1 MGSSC
6 THDIRRLLVRAW
18 TPFFA
23 RYGAVLES
31 QAHAIPRVLAGRNIV
46 LCAPTASGKTEA
58 IVAPTAEMAAASN
71 WGPMSVLYVTPTRAL
86 ANDTLLRIEGPLS
99 DMGISAALKHGDK
112 PSFDPKH
119 APHWL
124 ITTPESLDSLLCRHS
139 ASLRD
144 VRTVILDELH
154 LLDNTYRGDQLRVLL
169 RRLSSQSRSGG
180 LRSHALSATMGKP
193 DQVAA
198 RYVSDYEIVQVKGQR
213 KICPFLVRDLAEMRE
228 LARTH
233 RWRKALYFCNR
244 RESVEETAAAIK
256 PLWAPYP
263 VVAHHGSLDRRE
275 RLSAESVMKEQRVA
289 ACVCTSTLEVGID
302 IGDIDVVVLV
312 ELPHSISSFLQ
323 RVGRGCRRADIVNL
337 VVQALTADEE
347 QVINAMI
354 KAAEDGLLDTPV
366 YKPDLSVAI
375 QQTFSLLFQYPSGMS
390 QSDLSEYMEPIV
402 GEPTLELI
410 LKHLEDDAW
419 ITRARERWYATRKT
433 MNLGVRGTLHSNVPD
448 QGQYRVV
455 NVSSHVPVGRIGDIF
470 DHVFVLSRTAWEV
483 VRVERA
489 TVYVRPYK
497 GQAHSAFF
505 TPTRTKGRF
514 TPLLPAEMRQ

>member
-1 MGSSC
+1 MPSSC
-6 THDIRRLLVRAW
+6 VHEIRPLLPHAW
-18 TPFFA
+18 TSFFA
-23 RYGAVLES
+23 RYGAVLEP
-31 QAHAIPRVLAGRNIV
+31 QAQAIPLVLAGHNVV

-58 IVAPTAEMAAASN
+58 IVAPTAELAVASS
-71 WGPMSVLYVTPTRAL
+71 WGPMSMLYVTPTRAL
-86 ANDTLLRIEGPLS
+86 ANDTLLRISGPLE
-99 DMGISAALKHGDK
+99 DMGISTALKHGDK
-112 PSFDPKH
+112 PSFDATN
-119 APHWL
+119 APHCL

-139 ASLRD
+139 ASLSA
-144 VRTVILDELH
+144 VHTVILDELH
-154 LLDNTYRGDQLRVLL
+154 LLDNTYRGDQLRVLM
-169 RRLSSQSRSGG
+169 RRLAYQSRTAE

-193 DQVAA
+193 DQVAG

-213 KICPFLVRDLAEMRE
+213 KVRPFLVRDLAEMRD
-228 LARTH
+228 LARAYG
-233 RWRKALYFCNR
+233 WRKALYFCNR

-323 RVGRGCRRADIVNL
+323 RVGRGCRRANIVNL
-337 VVQALTADEE
+337 VVQAVTADEE
-347 QVINAMI
+347 QATNAMI
-354 KAAEDGLLDTPV
+354 RVAEDGLLETPI
-366 YKPDLSVAI
+366 YKSDLSVAI

-390 QSDLSEYMEPIV
+390 QSDLYEYIEPIAD
-402 GEPTLELI
+402 EPTLELI
-410 LKHLEDDAW
+410 LEHLEDDAW
-419 ITRARERWYATRKT
+419 ISRVRERWCATRKT

-483 VRVERA
+483 VRVEGA

-514 TPLLPAEMRQ
+514 TPLLPPEMRQ